1 MSHTEKSALRG
12 HFRKVRSSLDSERKS
27 SASQK
32 LLEAIEQLLDQPG
45 WVLSFCTTGSEI
57 DLSLVNQRLAEL
69 GRLVL
74 PRVEGEQLALYT
86 TRDLILSPWSIL
98 EPDPTLSSPVL
109 PEQIGV
115 ALVPALAFDGDGHR
129 LGYGLG
135 FYDRL
140 LPKLRHARSIGVGYQ
155 EQLFEGH
162 LPTEAHDIPL
172 HALLLL

>member
-12 HFRKVRSSLDSERKS
+12 HFRRVRSLLDSERRGV
-27 SASQK
+27 ASR
-32 LLEAIEQLLDQPG
+32 LLLDAVEELLDQPG
-45 WVLSFCTTGSEI
+45 WVLSFCATGSEI
-57 DLSLVNQRLAEL
+57 DLSLVNQRLTEL

-98 EPDPTLSSPVL
+98 EPDPSRSLKIL

-115 ALVPALAFDGDGHR
+115 ALVPALAFDGDRHR
-129 LGYGLG
+129 LGYGHG

-140 LPKLRHARSIGVGYQ
+140 LPKLHHAQSIGVGYR